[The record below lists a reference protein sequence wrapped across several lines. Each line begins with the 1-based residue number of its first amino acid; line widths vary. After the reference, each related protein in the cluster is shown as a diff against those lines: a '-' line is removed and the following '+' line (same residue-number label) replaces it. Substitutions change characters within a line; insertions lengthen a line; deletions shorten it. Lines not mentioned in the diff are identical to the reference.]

1 MLLPNQHRD
10 CHQWKRSCLGPPSKY
25 LCKMCS
31 NMFGDGEFLNLLTS
45 ISVCLFSDSSPNSL
59 TDPEWNNVK
68 QQHVLPANTLQIRS
82 AAPWDFR
89 SSCSSR
95 RQPEKVCWYRLE
107 QGLETRWGS
116 WLIRLHA
123 HTPQLLPCQVH
134 LAHAVAKIA
143 GRACML
149 QTFPFL
155 FQTPFCLACFF
166 SRCPTLKSRQHDA
179 SPVKAFSWFIDWWI
193 DCLLFAIRL
202 EKDQQVSRFTS
213 RSKLVLNSWDP
224 ANLAKIP
231 KEKPPGPSFW
241 AWFEKLIGFLS
252 LMQQILCYR

>member
-59 TDPEWNNVK
+59 TDPEWNSVK

-107 QGLETRWGS
+107 QGLGTRWGS

-123 HTPQLLPCQVH
+123 HTPQVQLPFRVTNGSIRLGAFLPASSLPSTPGPCCGKDCRKG
-134 LAHAVAKIA
+134 LHAAD
-143 GRACML
+143 
-149 QTFPFL
+149 FPLSFTNSFLSSLFL
-155 FQTPFCLACFF
+155 F
-166 SRCPTLKSRQHDA
+166 
-179 SPVKAFSWFIDWWI
+179 
-193 DCLLFAIRL
+193 
-202 EKDQQVSRFTS
+202 
-213 RSKLVLNSWDP
+213 
-224 ANLAKIP
+224 
-231 KEKPPGPSFW
+231 
-241 AWFEKLIGFLS
+241 
-252 LMQQILCYR
+252 